1 MTHDDLPLFNWTP
14 PVQVIPFPLA
24 ANVGKVR
31 RVAEVLDNKHGK
43 AADAYWRR
51 TVQPM
56 ADRLTKAGVSQAEVD
71 RQIVQFTDAVQQEL
85 NRLGFIRSSS
95 KTPER

>member
-1 MTHDDLPLFNWTP
+1 MKDRQLDLLSWIP

-31 RVAEVLDNKHGK
+31 RVAEVLDTKHGK
-43 AADAYWRR
+43 AADAYWGR

-56 ADRLTKAGVSQAEVD
+56 ADRLARAGITQAEVD
-71 RQIVQFTDAVQQEL
+71 RQIAQFTDAVQQEL
-85 NRLGFIRSSS
+85 NRLAFVRPSSRN
-95 KTPER
+95 PD